1 MWIIFLLA
9 EYPEVEL
16 GLTHTTAETLRS
28 HVEGLVG
35 DLLDLCPYLMNF
47 WLNLSR
53 LCWVSCDFSAR
64 NLNRQVKF

>member
-35 DLLDLCPYLMNF
+35 GSTGSLPLFDEFLVE
-47 WLNLSR
+47 LN
-53 LCWVSCDFSAR
+53 
-64 NLNRQVKF
+64 QVVLGEL